1 VVKALKPIPIAT
13 RTVSFLSNRPGP
25 YFLGMDI
32 TMRCN
37 CRCDF
42 CNVWRN
48 LQNQEEVEKESASQ
62 ILMERRLKEA
72 WEMGCRAV
80 NFSGG
85 EPLLYKNLGR
95 LVTIANDLGYY
106 IMVISNG
113 ITLTKLEPWMRKID
127 SLALSFTAGREAYER
142 TRGLPVYNLVK
153 ENIEKSIE
161 YGLKVV
167 LFDTIS
173 VETLPH
179 IDETAKFAREHGV
192 KLHIF
197 SVTEQPRMGFEVV
210 NWTSQRPVNVYSEME
225 RAKRKWGGTIMFWRD
240 GEARLAGIV
249 KNPGFRCRIAETTVT
264 VKPDASVVLPCSAF
278 PEFKSNSEETLIDFW
293 NGSHGVFARQ
303 NCGKMS
309 YCAGCAHQF
318 CTYHASLIGQP
329 YSTLQWLFNSL

>member
-1 VVKALKPIPIAT
+1 MVKALNPIPIAT
-13 RTVSFLSNRPGP
+13 RAVSFLLDRPGP
-25 YFLGMDI
+25 YFLGMDV

-48 LQNQEEVEKESASQ
+48 LSQNEVEKESASQ
-62 ILMERRLKEA
+62 VLMERRLEEA

-80 NFSGG
+80 CFSGG
-85 EPLLYKNLGR
+85 EPLLYENLGR
-95 LVTIANDLGYY
+95 LVSKASDLGYY

-113 ITLTKLEPWMRKID
+113 IALTKLESWMRRID
-127 SLALSFTAGREAYER
+127 SLALSFTVGRETYER

-179 IDETAKFAREHGV
+179 IDETAEFARELGV

-197 SVTEQPRMGFEVV
+197 SITEQPRMGFEAV
-210 NWTSQRPVNVYSEME
+210 NWTSQRPGNVYSEME
-225 RAKRKWGGTIMFWRD
+225 RAKREWGRAIMFWRG
-240 GEARLAGIV
+240 GEAWLAGIV
-249 KNPGFRCRIAETTVT
+249 QNPGFRCRIAETTVI

-278 PEFKSNSEETLIDFW
+278 PEFKSSSEESLIDFW
-293 NGSHGVFARQ
+293 KGPHGVFARL
-303 NCGKMS
+303 NCGKMRF
-309 YCAGCAHQF
+309 CAGCAHQF
-318 CTYHASLIGQP
+318 CTYHASLMGQLYP
-329 YSTLQWLFNSL
+329 TFQWLVDSI